1 MVWVYLMFGTQVTA
15 AALAGLAVSG
25 VGVWLTLGRRRTPR
39 VERPKVLVRT

>member
-1 MVWVYLMFGTQVTA
+1 MVWVYLMFGTPLTLVA
-15 AALAGLAVSG
+15 VAGLAVSG